1 MHLSSA
7 SADLSRIANFAV
19 LPWQGCFFVASFLL
33 NWGARLRTSC
43 GALTLTALTGC
54 WPSGGSSSSEQT
66 KNAVKTALKAAVEQS
81 EDSYN
86 LVENKALSVNAR
98 AILEAYLEEVE
109 AGYTDVFEPQ
119 NVTHIWPTD
128 VTVGDDGFGTAVF
141 SMPENAVDPQAWKRA
156 ANALVANFLC
166 YYQYNGNNVE
176 FCVEIVKQE
185 AADGQGEAAD
195 YMVIFAKKHDGEE
208 GGEIWTPP
216 AL

>member
-1 MHLSSA
+1 MAELLFYCKFSA
-7 SADLSRIANFAV
+7 
-19 LPWQGCFFVASFLL
+19 
-33 NWGARLRTSC
+33 
-43 GALTLTALTGC
+43 TALTGC
-54 WPSGGSSSSEQT
+54 WPSGISSSEQT

-86 LVENKALSVNAR
+86 LVENKALSVKAR
-98 AILEAYLEEVE
+98 AILEAYLKEVE

-128 VTVGDDGFGTAVF
+128 VTVGDDEFGTTVF
-141 SMPENAVDPQAWKRA
+141 SMPENAVDPQAWKKA
-156 ANALVANFLC
+156 ANALVTGWLWH
-166 YYQYNGNNVE
+166 YKYNGNHVE

-185 AADGQGEAAD
+185 AADGQGEAAN
-195 YMVIFAKKHDGEE
+195 YMVIFAKRHYGEE

>member
-1 MHLSSA
+1 MHLSSL
-7 SADLSRIANFAV
+7 SADFTHIANFAA
-19 LPWQGCFFVASFLL
+19 LPWQSCFFVVSFLL

-54 WPSGGSSSSEQT
+54 WPSGISSSEQT
-66 KNAVKTALKAAVEQS
+66 KNAVKTALKEAVKQNGN
-81 EDSYN
+81 SYN
-86 LVENKALSVNAR
+86 LVENKALSVKAR
-98 AILEAYLEEVE
+98 AILEAYLKEVE
-109 AGYTDVFEPQ
+109 AGYTYVFEPQ
-119 NVTHIWPTD
+119 NVTDFCPTD
-128 VTVGDDGFGTAVF
+128 VTVGADGFGTAVF
-141 SMPENAVDPQAWKRA
+141 SMPENAVDPQAWKNA

-166 YYQYNGNNVE
+166 YYRYNGNNVE

-195 YMVIFAKKHDGEE
+195 YMVIFAKEHYGED

>member
-1 MHLSSA
+1 MCFIVRKI
-7 SADLSRIANFAV
+7 SRRAV
-19 LPWQGCFFVASFLL
+19 LLL
-33 NWGARLRTSC
+33 G

-54 WPSGGSSSSEQT
+54 WPSGISSSEQT
-66 KNAVKTALKAAVEQS
+66 KNAVKTALKAAVKQN
-81 EDSYN
+81 YN
-86 LVENKALSVNAR
+86 LVENKALSVNAQ
-98 AILEAYLEEVE
+98 AILKAYLKEVE
-109 AGYTDVFEPQ
+109 AGNTDVYNPLT
-119 NVTHIWPTD
+119 VTEVFQREVP
-128 VTVGDDGFGTAVF
+128 VGDDNFGTVVF
-141 SMPENAVDPQAWKRA
+141 SIPENAVDSQAWEKA

>member
-1 MHLSSA
+1 MHLSSL
-7 SADLSRIANFAV
+7 SADFTHIATFAA
-19 LPWQGCFFVASFLL
+19 LPWQGCFFIASFLL

-43 GALTLTALTGC
+43 GALTLTDC
-54 WPSGGSSSSEQT
+54 WPSGISSSEQT
-66 KNAVKTALKAAVEQS
+66 KNAVKTALKEAVKQS

-86 LVENKALSVNAR
+86 LVENKALSVKAR
-98 AILEAYLEEVE
+98 AILEAYLKEVE

-156 ANALVANFLC
+156 ANALVANFLY
-166 YYQYNGNNVE
+166 YYQYNGNTVE
-176 FCVEIVKQE
+176 YCVEIVKQE

>member
-1 MHLSSA
+1 MESERMCFIVRKI
-7 SADLSRIANFAV
+7 SRRAV
-19 LPWQGCFFVASFLL
+19 LLL
-33 NWGARLRTSC
+33 G

-54 WPSGGSSSSEQT
+54 WPSGISSSEQT
-66 KNAVKTALKAAVEQS
+66 KNAVKTALKEAVKQNGN
-81 EDSYN
+81 SYN
-86 LVENKALSVNAR
+86 LVENKALSVKAR
-98 AILEAYLEEVE
+98 AILEAYLKEVE

-119 NVTHIWPTD
+119 NVTNFCPTD

-141 SMPENAVDPQAWKRA
+141 SMPENAVDPQAWKNA

-166 YYQYNGNNVE
+166 YYRYNGNNVE

-195 YMVIFAKKHDGEE
+195 YMVIFAKEHYGED

>member
-1 MHLSSA
+1 M
-7 SADLSRIANFAV
+7 
-19 LPWQGCFFVASFLL
+19 
-33 NWGARLRTSC
+33 
-43 GALTLTALTGC
+43 
-54 WPSGGSSSSEQT
+54 
-66 KNAVKTALKAAVEQS
+66 AVEQS

-86 LVENKALSVNAR
+86 LVENKALSVKAR

-119 NVTHIWPTD
+119 NVTNFCPTD

-195 YMVIFAKKHDGEE
+195 YMVIFAKKHDG
-208 GGEIWTPP
+208 GGRRRNLDAAGTLIFFDTIIPV
-216 AL
+216 

>member
-1 MHLSSA
+1 MFYREKNLKTGSFAFRRRIDTDCTDRLLAQRHQQFR
-7 SADLSRIANFAV
+7 AD
-19 LPWQGCFFVASFLL
+19 
-33 NWGARLRTSC
+33 
-43 GALTLTALTGC
+43 
-54 WPSGGSSSSEQT
+54 

-81 EDSYN
+81 EESYT

-119 NVTHIWPTD
+119 NVTNFCPTD

-195 YMVIFAKKHDGEE
+195 YMVILPKNMMGRKAEKSGRRRHSDIFDTS
-208 GGEIWTPP
+208 IPV
-216 AL
+216 